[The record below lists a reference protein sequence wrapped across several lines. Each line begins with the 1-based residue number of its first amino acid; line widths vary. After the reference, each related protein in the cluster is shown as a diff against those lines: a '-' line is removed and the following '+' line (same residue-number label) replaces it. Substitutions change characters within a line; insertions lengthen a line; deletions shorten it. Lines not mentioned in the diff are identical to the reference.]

1 MNDSEHF
8 ALADARVYHHL
19 DEAMSNRV
27 RTHNGDGTFRT
38 DLAQGMGGL
47 SLDPAAQLAAVCAQ
61 QAVAHAAQG
70 GALGGGA
77 AAAVHGD
84 DEEEAEE
91 SGGEDGAAKWSA
103 AAGDALARQDAAAT
117 AAGEV
122 DEAKDRA
129 ALARLTRTAKQNADG
144 AIKAEAT
151 AAGEMDNLQM
161 LIPDGDED
169 MILAIMDALVPSGSV
184 DEAGAAAAAQRRRA
198 LQRAL
203 VSAFKVVDATIDAKV
218 RRTKAERQAELI
230 RRRKEAQEQRQAAR
244 RGSASAA
251 TTLNNIISR
260 PARRRQQSA
269 AMIAARAKF
278 GLKGGAAVVVELLV
292 CWLTEHPDADGGGGG
307 GDDDDE
313 EDDILDAL
321 AAVSEMLTAEL
332 VAEVL
337 AMKETLKVM
346 TEDNRPRILN
356 PLTQRWI
363 LDTPSNRKKV
373 KEATKGIHHITMKE
387 AQKEMEA
394 QKMKMEKEMA
404 VEGVVEGVEE
414 VM

>member
-8 ALADARVYHHL
+8 AAADGRVYHHT
-19 DEAMSNRV
+19 DEAMRNPIGI
-27 RTHNGDGTFRT
+27 HNGDGTFART
-38 DLAQGMGGL
+38 DLAVGMGGL
-47 SLDPAAQLAAVCAQ
+47 SLDPAAQLAAVRAQ
-61 QAVAHAAQG
+61 QAAAHAAAQQGGAQG
-70 GALGGGA
+70 GAQQGGGGA
-77 AAAVHGD
+77 AAAVRD
-84 DEEEAEE
+84 DEAEE
-91 SGGEDGAAKWSA
+91 SSDEDGAAKWSA
-103 AAGDALARQDAAAT
+103 EAEDALARQDAAAT

-278 GLKGGAAVVVELLV
+278 GLKGGAAVVVDLLV

-313 EDDILDAL
+313 DDVLDAL
-321 AAVSEMLTAEL
+321 AAVSEMLTAEIVAEAL
-332 VAEVL
+332 EQRERAEAAEAEVL
-337 AMKETLKVM
+337 AL
-346 TEDNRPRILN
+346 
-356 PLTQRWI
+356 
-363 LDTPSNRKKV
+363 
-373 KEATKGIHHITMKE
+373 KEAMRAKYMDMLLATEGRTRAQKAKATEEMKNE

-394 QKMKMEKEMA
+394 LKMEA
-404 VEGVVEGVEE
+404 AEGVVEGAAEA
-414 VM
+414 M